1 MILKNQTKVTLC
13 YRRKCEFM
21 RFLSQFFK
29 KTRKSLQTKNQRA
42 RLNKQLVNHQK
53 NSKRESEKGEKGGH
67 IAKVR
72 ASTK

>member
-1 MILKNQTKVTLC
+1 
-13 YRRKCEFM
+13 M

-53 NSKRESEKGEKGGH
+53 NSKRERERKERKKGGEEQH